1 MSYSDRHL
9 FTAKVDI
16 SSTGDVAWFSSPNRI
31 EIHRFFVSL
40 IDATTGVGEVVVD
53 KIDSAGSRGSADLA
67 TVTVDTGE
75 AAGHVG
81 YETASPA
88 KVLNPGEIA
97 VFEVTD
103 AADALA
109 VVGFEYS
116 INDIAMSDVTN
127 AEAE

>member
-1 MSYSDRHL
+1 MSYSDRHI
-9 FTAKVDI
+9 FSAKVDL
-16 SSTGDVAWFSSPNRI
+16 SGTGDVAWFSSINRI
-31 EIHRFFVSL
+31 EIHRFFVAL

-81 YETASPA
+81 YETPTTP
-88 KVLNPGEIA
+88 KTLNPGEIA

-109 VVGFEYS
+109 VVVFEYS
-116 INDIAMSDVTN
+116 INDINLADVTN
-127 AEAE
+127 DEAE